1 MHFRQSISD
10 PNRLEDDVNRILH
23 SLSGNPLFEKL
34 FFSGKHY
41 ITSILSKFDENSG
54 LLTYEIVYRFIALEW
69 KKLLDFQL
77 LMLCD
82 RFEYFL
88 ICPATAFWHYA
99 QKCLCFVSC
108 VVWPSGKKRLGTT
121 NLDLLLFHVSTA
133 NGKLLGRNRAEVGC
147 FMPPPQNRIHQ
158 SPSHVRSHSHDK
170 EAKSLSDQRVPVSIP
185 TPDSSPGTS
194 PLRFTR

>member
-1 MHFRQSISD
+1 MTLTGFFTVSRVILFLKNCFSVEGIISLVFC
-10 PNRLEDDVNRILH
+10 P
-23 SLSGNPLFEKL
+23 SLMKTVVFW
-34 FFSGKHY
+34 H
-41 ITSILSKFDENSG
+41 
-54 LLTYEIVYRFIALEW
+54 EIVYRFIALEW